1 MKGENL
7 QPRIIYLAKFSF
19 RVDGEIESFTDEEKK
34 KRVQHHQTN
43 FTRNIKGTS
52 LSEKKPQLEHENYER
67 KKLIGKSKYIVK
79 IVNQTHTKPI
89 RRLKDKMPKLYP
101 Q

>member
-1 MKGENL
+1 MQGKNL
-7 QPRIIYLAKFSF
+7 QPRIIYLARFSF
-19 RVDGEIESFTDEEKK
+19 RFDGEIESFTDEKK
-34 KRVQHHQTN
+34 KKKSSAPQTS

>member
-1 MKGENL
+1 MKRLKVL
-7 QPRIIYLAKFSF
+7 QMRKK
-19 RVDGEIESFTDEEKK
+19 KK
-34 KRVQHHQTN
+34 KRVQHHQTS

-52 LSEKKPQLEHENYER
+52 LNEKKPQLEHENYER

-79 IVNQTHTKPI
+79 TVNQTHTKPI

>member
-1 MKGENL
+1 MKRLKVL
-7 QPRIIYLAKFSF
+7 QMRK
-19 RVDGEIESFTDEEKK
+19 KK
-34 KRVQHHQTN
+34 KRVQHHQTS

-52 LSEKKPQLEHENYER
+52 LNEKKPQLEHENYER

-79 IVNQTHTKPI
+79 TVNQTHTKPI

>member
-1 MKGENL
+1 MERFKVL
-7 QPRIIYLAKFSF
+7 QMRK
-19 RVDGEIESFTDEEKK
+19 KK
-34 KRVQHHQTN
+34 KRVQHHQTS

-52 LSEKKPQLEHENYER
+52 LNEKKPQLEHENYER

-79 IVNQTHTKPI
+79 TVNQTHTKPI